1 MATRASQQFS
11 GFDEAVPADDVM
23 GGSLQRS
30 STRVPAAAQAAIEI
44 AGRAAWLA
52 WQISAHE
59 VNVREARHQLSGIAE
74 DLARFGD
81 RFPDELRAQVLAAFE
96 NAQSSAT
103 NEDLSGVANAT
114 RQIRVAMEQYHNAS
128 LV

>member
-1 MATRASQQFS
+1 MATRPSHDYC

-23 GGSLQRS
+23 GGSLDRSGQR
-30 STRVPAAAQAAIEI
+30 TAAAAKAAIEI

-52 WQISAHE
+52 WQISAQE
-59 VNVREARHQLSGIAE
+59 VNVREARYQLSGIAD

-81 RFPDELRAQVLAAFE
+81 RFPDELRTQVLAAFKT
-96 NAQSSAT
+96 AQSSAA
-103 NEDLSGVANAT
+103 NEDLSGVAKAT
-114 RQIRVAMEQYHNAS
+114 RQIRVTMEQYHNAS